1 MKPAHLRTKTEKAFH
16 SGTVYRVRGWKRLI
30 FWPLAWG
37 LMVYYKSLRWDYTTP
52 EAIEAAHRH
61 EGPMVILG
69 WHNRS
74 LLYGEALG
82 HVGDRRGMALLVSA
96 SKMAAWEAA
105 FFEWLGFHCIRGSS
119 TRRAIA
125 AVRELLQASKEGYR
139 LGLSPDGPS
148 GPLYVMQRGV
158 VMLARQTNAPIL
170 LINMNCRHAI
180 RLNTWDKHL
189 VPLPFAK
196 VELVCEYLPTFASL
210 GAADDEAAALILRE
224 KLLAL
229 TKDPFTLPA

>member
-16 SGTVYRVRGWKRLI
+16 SGTVFKVRGWKRLI

-37 LMVYYKSLRWDYTTP
+37 LMLYYKSLRWRYVTP
-52 EAIEAAHRH
+52 EAIEASRQHD
-61 EGPMVILG
+61 GSMVLLG

-82 HVGDRRGMALLVSA
+82 HVGDRRGMALLVSP
-96 SKMAAWEAA
+96 SKSAAWEAA
-105 FFEWLGFHCIRGSS
+105 FFDHLGFHCIRGSS

-125 AVRELLQASKEGYR
+125 AVRELLHASKEGYR

-158 VMLARQTNAPIL
+158 VMLARQTGAPIL
-170 LINMNCRHAI
+170 LIGINCRHAI
-180 RLNTWDKHL
+180 RLNTWDRHL
-189 VPLPFAK
+189 IPLPFAK
-196 VELVCEYLPTFASL
+196 VELACEYLHDFSALQAT
-210 GAADDEAAALILRE
+210 DDEHAAHILRE

-229 TKDPFTLPA
+229 TKDPFTLP

>member
-1 MKPAHLRTKTEKAFH
+1 MKPAHLRTKTEKAFQ
-16 SGTVYRVRGWKRLI
+16 SGTVFRVRGWKRLI

-37 LMVYYKSLRWDYTTP
+37 LMLYYKTLRWQYATP
-52 EAIEAAHRH
+52 QAIETAKAH
-61 EGPMVILG
+61 EGAMVILG

-74 LLYGEALG
+74 LLYGEALA

-125 AVRELLQASKEGYR
+125 AVRELLQASKAGYR

-158 VMLARQTNAPIL
+158 VMLARQTSAPLL
-170 LINMNCRHAI
+170 LINMNCRHAL
-180 RLNTWDKHL
+180 RLNTWDRHL

-196 VELVCEYLPTFASL
+196 VTLHCEYLPSFEAL
-210 GAADDEAAALILRE
+210 HAKDDEEAALILRE

-229 TKDPFTLPA
+229 TVDPFTLNP